1 MKAYGEVLGN
11 SGKISEWEVRES
23 ELPTLFRSLFPPIYD
38 ILPSESNQNDHI
50 ISSKRRTQL

>member
-50 ISSKRRTQL
+50 ILPKR